1 MRFIM
6 ERKIKKIRKVLA
18 IIVAML
24 VISGCSTAY
33 INKKG
38 FRNYQPKNIGIVIG
52 HDISAKTT
60 MSTGEEFL
68 YYFTP
73 AWIAVGVAGTQA
85 KEYCLEFQQQ
95 INDMV
100 FERINGQMLEKG
112 YDVSRL
118 RTKGK
123 EWDLFEN
130 FIDKKE
136 IYPKM
141 VKTYELEADAKR
153 FDAILFFEYLLEGRL
168 PGVLLERTKLETINV
183 ENMQLYQAKSKIFL
197 YDTKTGKRLFF
208 DSVQRGYSSSSK
220 KTVSD
225 ALDTLVKLKFIP
237 D

>member
-1 MRFIM
+1 M
-6 ERKIKKIRKVLA
+6 ERKIGKIRKVLA
-18 IIVAML
+18 TILAVL

-73 AWIAVGVAGTQA
+73 AWIAIGVAGTKA

-100 FERINGQMLEKG
+100 VDRIDRQMLEKG
-112 YDVSRL
+112 YKVSLL

-123 EWDLFEN
+123 EWHLFEN
-130 FIDKKE
+130 FADTKKV
-136 IYPKM
+136 YPNM
-141 VKTYELEADAKR
+141 LKTYELEADARR
-153 FDAILFFEYLLEGRL
+153 FDAILFFECWLQGRL
-168 PGVLLERTKLETINV
+168 PGVLLERTKLETLNV
-183 ENMQLYQAKSKIFL
+183 ENMRLRFAKSKIFL
-197 YDTKTGKRLFF
+197 YDTKTGKRLYH
-208 DSVQRGYSSSSK
+208 DCVQRGYSSESK

-225 ALDTLVKLKFIP
+225 ALDTIVIVKLKYIP
-237 D
+237 DQ